1 MSDFNQLNEELMK
14 SIRVAAINGVLTNE
28 AADQVKE
35 VMDDNKRLKN
45 RIKKLEEELHESVS
59 SCIAYKAEIS
69 KLEEKECSIKGRE
82 QIVRVKEND
91 IIRMECELSGAKE
104 RVRDHKEMFG
114 LVFRNIEIRRNVM
127 TGVHGNAQTY
137 GFVDERKQTEEVI

>member
-28 AADQVKE
+28 AAEQVKG

-45 RIKKLEEELHESVS
+45 QVKELEKESHERGS

-69 KLEEKECSIKGRE
+69 KFKEKELSIEERE
-82 QIVRVKEND
+82 RIVLEKENN
-91 IIRMECELSGAKE
+91 IIRMECELNGVKD
-104 RVRDHKEMFG
+104 RIRDHKEMFG